1 MKKKMII
8 ILIVI
13 ISILC
18 IICLGILKIL
28 DKEEGNTVNNDI
40 VEVQDTL
47 RPDETVQEEYSI
59 EKERNATRF
68 FTVQD
73 CIQTY
78 IDSIN
83 NSDAQAILNKLSTTY
98 KEDNSIHESNI
109 SNLINLYNGNTFTAK
124 EMEIL
129 RGDRIFQYRVY
140 GYLTNDQG
148 RQYMYLKVKT
158 DRINR
163 TFEIEPFIEE
173 QYTSLEDIPLEEAN
187 IDEIAK
193 NDNNTFS
200 YRDISKEEISRIYQ
214 RYYTNLEIE
223 RPEEAYEMLDVSY
236 RQERFPTIDDFKMY
250 VEENREAIEQASL
263 SGYSVNNEDNIT
275 KYVIRDSYNNQ
286 YIIEEESIMNFTI
299 QLDSYTIPDPTYTE
313 EYAQLP
319 DSEKASA
326 NVGIFMQMINTKD
339 YTHAYEKL
347 ADGFKNNYFQSV
359 DQFKEYVK
367 NNWHNVNKYTINSY
381 KNEGNVY
388 IFDVS
393 LNSIRE
399 LREDTTINKTFNV
412 LLGEGTDFT
421 ISFNVNE

>member
-28 DKEEGNTVNNDI
+28 DKEEGNTVNNEI

-78 IDSIN
+78 IDAIN
-83 NSDAQAILNKLSTTY
+83 NNDAQAILNKLSTTY

-158 DRINR
+158 DKNNR
-163 TFEIEPFIEE
+163 TFEIEPYIGEE
-173 QYTSLEDIPLEEAN
+173 YTSLEDIPLEEAN

-236 RQERFPTIDDFKMY
+236 RQERFPIIDDFKMY

-359 DQFKEYVK
+359 DQFKEYVR

-412 LLGEGTDFT
+412 LLGGGTDFT

>member
-28 DKEEGNTVNNDI
+28 DKEEGNTVNNEI

-78 IDSIN
+78 IDAIN
-83 NSDAQAILNKLSTTY
+83 NNDAQAILNKLSTTY

-124 EMEIL
+124 EMVIL

-158 DRINR
+158 DKNNR
-163 TFEIEPFIEE
+163 TFEIEPYIGEE
-173 QYTSLEDIPLEEAN
+173 YTSLEDIPLEEAN

-299 QLDSYTIPDPTYTE
+299 QLDSYTVPDPTYTE

-319 DSEKASA
+319 ESEKASA

>member
-1 MKKKMII
+1 MII

-28 DKEEGNTVNNDI
+28 DKEEGNTVNNEI

-78 IDSIN
+78 IDAIN
-83 NSDAQAILNKLSTTY
+83 NNDAQAILNKLSTTY

-158 DRINR
+158 DKNNR
-163 TFEIEPFIEE
+163 TFEIEPYIGEE
-173 QYTSLEDIPLEEAN
+173 YTSLEDIPLEEAN

-236 RQERFPTIDDFKMY
+236 RQERFPIIDDFKMY

-359 DQFKEYVK
+359 DQFKEYVR

-412 LLGEGTDFT
+412 LLGEETDFT

>member
-98 KEDNSIHESNI
+98 KEGNSIHESNI

-163 TFEIEPFIEE
+163 TFEIEPFIGE

-399 LREDTTINKTFNV
+399 LRDDTTINKTFNV

>member
-28 DKEEGNTVNNDI
+28 DKEEGNTVNNEI

-78 IDSIN
+78 IDAIN
-83 NSDAQAILNKLSTTY
+83 NNDAQAILNKLSTTY

-158 DRINR
+158 DKNNR
-163 TFEIEPFIEE
+163 TFEIEPYIGEE
-173 QYTSLEDIPLEEAN
+173 YTSLEDIPLEEAN

-359 DQFKEYVK
+359 DQFKEYVR

>member
-83 NSDAQAILNKLSTTY
+83 NSDAQAILNILSTTY

-163 TFEIEPFIEE
+163 TFEIEPFIGE

-187 IDEIAK
+187 IDEIVK

-223 RPEEAYEMLDVSY
+223 RPEEAYEMLDASY

-299 QLDSYTIPDPTYTE
+299 QLDSYTVPDPTYTE

-319 DSEKASA
+319 ESEKASA

>member
-1 MKKKMII
+1 MII

-28 DKEEGNTVNNDI
+28 DKEEGNTVNNEI

-47 RPDETVQEEYSI
+47 RPDETVQEEYSV

-78 IDSIN
+78 IDAIN
-83 NSDAQAILNKLSTTY
+83 NNDAQAILDKLSTTY

-158 DRINR
+158 DKNNR
-163 TFEIEPFIEE
+163 TFEIEPYIGEE
-173 QYTSLEDIPLEEAN
+173 YTSLEDIPLEEAN

-236 RQERFPTIDDFKMY
+236 KQERFPTIDDFKMY

-359 DQFKEYVK
+359 DQFKEYVR

>member
-47 RPDETVQEEYSI
+47 RPDETVQEEYST

-163 TFEIEPFIEE
+163 TFEIEPFIGE

>member
-28 DKEEGNTVNNDI
+28 DKEEGNTVNNEI

-78 IDSIN
+78 IDAIN
-83 NSDAQAILNKLSTTY
+83 NNDAQAILNKLSTTY

-158 DRINR
+158 DKNNR
-163 TFEIEPFIEE
+163 TFEIEPYIGEE
-173 QYTSLEDIPLEEAN
+173 YTSLEDIPLEEAN

-399 LREDTTINKTFNV
+399 LRDDTTINKTFNV

>member
-28 DKEEGNTVNNDI
+28 DKEEGNTVNNEI

-47 RPDETVQEEYSI
+47 RPDETVQEEYSV

-78 IDSIN
+78 IDAIN
-83 NSDAQAILNKLSTTY
+83 NNDAQAILNKLSTTY

-158 DRINR
+158 DKNNR
-163 TFEIEPFIEE
+163 TFEIEPYIGEE
-173 QYTSLEDIPLEEAN
+173 YTSLEDIPLEEAN

-236 RQERFPTIDDFKMY
+236 KQERFPTIDDFKMY

-359 DQFKEYVK
+359 DQFKEYVR

>member
-163 TFEIEPFIEE
+163 TFEIEPFIGE

-399 LREDTTINKTFNV
+399 LRDDTTINKTFNV

>member
-399 LREDTTINKTFNV
+399 LRDDTTINKTFNV

>member
-28 DKEEGNTVNNDI
+28 DKEEGNTVNNEI

-47 RPDETVQEEYSI
+47 RPDETVQEEYSV

-78 IDSIN
+78 IDAIN
-83 NSDAQAILNKLSTTY
+83 NNDAQAILDKLSTIY

-158 DRINR
+158 DKNNR
-163 TFEIEPFIEE
+163 TFEIEPYIGEE
-173 QYTSLEDIPLEEAN
+173 YTSLEDIPLEEAN

-359 DQFKEYVK
+359 DQFKEYVR

-412 LLGEGTDFT
+412 LLGGGTDFT

>member
-1 MKKKMII
+1 MII

-28 DKEEGNTVNNDI
+28 DKEEGNTVNNEI

-78 IDSIN
+78 IDAIN
-83 NSDAQAILNKLSTTY
+83 NNDAQAILNKLSTTY

-158 DRINR
+158 DKNNR
-163 TFEIEPFIEE
+163 TFEIEPYIGEE
-173 QYTSLEDIPLEEAN
+173 YTSLEDIPLEEAN

-236 RQERFPTIDDFKMY
+236 RQERFPIIDDFKMY

-359 DQFKEYVK
+359 DQFKEYVR

-412 LLGEGTDFT
+412 LLGGGTDFT

>member
-158 DRINR
+158 DKNNR
-163 TFEIEPFIEE
+163 TFEIEPYIGEE
-173 QYTSLEDIPLEEAN
+173 YTSLEDIPLEEAN

-399 LREDTTINKTFNV
+399 LRDDTTINKTFNV

>member
-28 DKEEGNTVNNDI
+28 DKEEGNTVNNEI

-78 IDSIN
+78 IDAIN
-83 NSDAQAILNKLSTTY
+83 NNDAQAILNKLSTTY

-148 RQYMYLKVKT
+148 RRYMYLKVRT
-158 DRINR
+158 DKNNR
-163 TFEIEPFIEE
+163 TFEIEPYIGEE
-173 QYTSLEDIPLEEAN
+173 YTSLEDIPLEEAN

-359 DQFKEYVK
+359 DQFKEYVR

>member
-163 TFEIEPFIEE
+163 TFEIEPFIGE

>member
-28 DKEEGNTVNNDI
+28 DKEEGNTVNNEI

-78 IDSIN
+78 IDAIN
-83 NSDAQAILNKLSTTY
+83 NNDAQAILDKLSTTY

-124 EMEIL
+124 EIEIL

-158 DRINR
+158 DKNNR
-163 TFEIEPFIEE
+163 TFEIEPYIREE
-173 QYTSLEDIPLEEAN
+173 YTSLEDIPLEEAN

-236 RQERFPTIDDFKMY
+236 KQERFPTIDDFKMY

-359 DQFKEYVK
+359 DQFKEYVR

>member
-163 TFEIEPFIEE
+163 TFEIEPFIGE

-275 KYVIRDSYNNQ
+275 KFVIRDSNIYQ
-286 YIIEEESIMNFTI
+286 YI
-299 QLDSYTIPDPTYTE
+299 
-313 EYAQLP
+313 
-319 DSEKASA
+319 
-326 NVGIFMQMINTKD
+326 
-339 YTHAYEKL
+339 
-347 ADGFKNNYFQSV
+347 
-359 DQFKEYVK
+359 YV
-367 NNWHNVNKYTINSY
+367 V
-381 KNEGNVY
+381 
-388 IFDVS
+388 
-393 LNSIRE
+393 
-399 LREDTTINKTFNV
+399 
-412 LLGEGTDFT
+412 
-421 ISFNVNE
+421 

>member
-28 DKEEGNTVNNDI
+28 DKEEGNTVNNEI

-78 IDSIN
+78 IDAIN
-83 NSDAQAILNKLSTTY
+83 NNDAQAILNKLSTTY

-158 DRINR
+158 DKNNR
-163 TFEIEPFIEE
+163 TFEIEPYIGEE
-173 QYTSLEDIPLEEAN
+173 YTSLEDIPLEEAN

-236 RQERFPTIDDFKMY
+236 RQERFPIIDDFKMY

-359 DQFKEYVK
+359 DQFKEYVR

-412 LLGEGTDFT
+412 LLGEETDFT

>member
-158 DRINR
+158 DKNNR
-163 TFEIEPFIEE
+163 TFEIEPYIGEE
-173 QYTSLEDIPLEEAN
+173 YTSLEDIPLEEAN

>member
-163 TFEIEPFIEE
+163 TFEIEPFIGE

-359 DQFKEYVK
+359 DQFKEYVE

-399 LREDTTINKTFNV
+399 LRDDTTINKTFNV